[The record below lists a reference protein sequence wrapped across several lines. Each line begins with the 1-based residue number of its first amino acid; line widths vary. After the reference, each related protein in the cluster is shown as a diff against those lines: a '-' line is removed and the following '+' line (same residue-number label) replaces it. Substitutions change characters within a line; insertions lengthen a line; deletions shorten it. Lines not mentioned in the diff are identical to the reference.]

1 MSGQLPI
8 DRRRANEHAP
18 RVLEEQKQTANEL
31 AAQQRA
37 NDPSAALL
45 DRAREATEVAK
56 RRGEQEEHE
65 AETKEVEDR
74 G

>member
-18 RVLEEQKQTANEL
+18 RVLEEQQQTANEL

-37 NDPSAALL
+37 NDPSAERL
-45 DRAREATEVAK
+45 DRAREATEAAK
-56 RRGEQEEHE
+56 RRGQQERQAGENE
-65 AETKEVEDR
+65 EVEDR

>member
-31 AAQQRA
+31 AARQRA
-37 NDPSAALL
+37 NDPSAERL
-45 DRAREATEVAK
+45 DRAREATEAAK

-65 AETKEVEDR
+65 AENKEVEDR